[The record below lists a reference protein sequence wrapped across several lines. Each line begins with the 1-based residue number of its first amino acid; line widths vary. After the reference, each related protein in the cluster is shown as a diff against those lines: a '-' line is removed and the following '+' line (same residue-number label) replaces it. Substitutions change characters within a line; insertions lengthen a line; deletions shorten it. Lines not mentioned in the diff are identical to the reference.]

1 MEKEYEV
8 CKKEDYLSV
17 LKDLKTHDHENM
29 RSIKVIINYEDEVG
43 RGKELLFYY
52 YLILNYYKDINFS
65 VEVRVDGDKLVQC
78 EKWPEQL
85 KTDDVCKKCKERK
98 INAVYFSIGAYAYIQ
113 YNSHIV
119 KKKPNSSQ
127 IVFYFNNKKS
137 QTKNFRKAELHG
149 IQKHL
154 PVISINED
162 NYQFLK
168 SSVKQ
173 YWKDIVKYKAL
184 ALNDFKNI
192 VLYLCGNALFGDSK
206 YIQLTRIR
214 RLIFGSSLFENCIG
228 ENTVLALLIF
238 ALYDYHLRGDLTEKY
253 YESIKSNDGNHKSR
267 PNLTEADFF
276 KEYQMQQ
283 SRQRF
288 ERYLELKKQDGDLK
302 SFLKRKDTSE
312 IQNTSL
318 LTGVVKSIYEEFM
331 KTREFNI
338 NDKSKKNFPGEATLT
353 DYFLHR
359 WVGEEKAGNAW
370 ENRFKECHRWFG
382 EEEAGDV
389 WEKRFKSQINEEL
402 NHYSLH
408 PQIVKELYEAVIISE
423 GLLQLIENTVY
434 HAGNKGNNGCGVMD
448 MRILNTE
455 IEQDQELIAGY
466 YAEKKMPS
474 EYKNKYWMLINIADI
489 SMTNISKKFYENNKV
504 IIDKICENT
513 PEIGKILAN
522 MMLKGFFRPDKTE
535 WEAWSKFYN
544 YNEDSGETN
553 DRAVNHFGLQIFDSI
568 VRSKGGIFM
577 AASGEDTFGKQN
589 MLLKIPGTIYR
600 ILVPLDEKS
609 YRDDNIFDTM
619 LGYKIQE
626 YVKCIG
632 GEVVPITPY
641 IMYQE
646 PAGLRKKEKYISNIA
661 EKLQLEWEKATS
673 GKIIYFQFDFTIRY
687 NLECLVKG
695 VLLFIFRKNQEEEF
709 KFAFVNCSQYH
720 ILEIIRLIALYYD
733 RQEENRKM
741 RNVQIYIKGKEIG
754 EELLLYGETLTTLRD
769 NLALSACIK
778 GTMYQNLNVINT
790 ILSRR
795 KPE

>member
-1 MEKEYEV
+1 MEKEYKI

-17 LKDLKTHDHENM
+17 LRDLKAHDQKNM
-29 RSIKVIINYEDEVG
+29 RSIKVIINCEDEAG

-52 YLILNYYKDINFS
+52 YLILNYYKDISFS
-65 VEVRVDGDKLVQC
+65 VEVRVDVDKMVQC
-78 EKWPEQL
+78 EKCAEQL
-85 KTDDVCKKCKERK
+85 KTAADCAKCKKRK
-98 INAVYFSIGAYAYIQ
+98 MDSVYFSIGAYAYIQ
-113 YNSHIV
+113 YNSYIV
-119 KKKPNSSQ
+119 KKQNSSQ
-127 IVFYFNNKKS
+127 VVFYFNNEKL
-137 QTKNFRKAELHG
+137 QTKSFRRAELQG

-154 PVISINED
+154 PVISINEE
-162 NYQFLK
+162 NYRFLK

-173 YWKDIVKYKAL
+173 YWKDIERYKAL
-184 ALNDFKNI
+184 ALNNFKNI

-214 RLIFGSSLFENCIG
+214 RLVFGSSLFKNCIG
-228 ENTVLALLIF
+228 ENTILALLIF
-238 ALYDYHLRGDLTEKY
+238 ALYDFHLRGDLTEKY
-253 YESIKSNDGNHKSR
+253 YESIKSNDGNRKSS
-267 PNLTEADFF
+267 PKLTEADFF

-283 SRQRF
+283 TRQRF

-302 SFLKRKDTSE
+302 SFLKRKDTAE

-318 LTGVVKSIYEEFM
+318 LTGVVKSIYEELM
-331 KTREFNI
+331 KTRASSI
-338 NDKSKKNFPGEATLT
+338 SDKTKKNFPGEATLT

-359 WVGEEKAGNAW
+359 WVGEEKAGNTW
-370 ENRFKECHRWFG
+370 EKRFKECYRWLG
-382 EEEAGDV
+382 EEEADDV
-389 WEKRFKSQINEEL
+389 WEKRFECQINEEL

-434 HAGNKGNNGCGVMD
+434 HAGNKENNGCGVMD

-455 IEQDQELIAGY
+455 IEQDEELIASY

-489 SMTNISKKFYENNKV
+489 SMTNISKKFYENNEV
-504 IIDKICENT
+504 IIKKISENA

-522 MMLKGFFRPDKTE
+522 MKLKGFFRPDKTE
-535 WEAWSKFYN
+535 WEAWSKFYD
-544 YNEDSGETN
+544 YEDSDKNN

-632 GEVVPITPY
+632 GEVVPITPD

-646 PAGLRKKEKYISNIA
+646 PISLKEKEGYINRIA
-661 EKLQLEWEKATS
+661 KMLQREWEKATS
-673 GKIIYFQFDFTIRY
+673 GEIIYFQFDFTTGY

-695 VLLFIFRKNQEEEF
+695 VLLFIFHQTQEEEL